1 MGKKI
6 EIAYFSAEIGISA
19 SIPTYSGGLG
29 VLAGDHIKA
38 AGDEGINLGAITLL
52 YKEGYFKQR
61 LENVFEQA
69 DDLKEIT
76 RDLKN
81 NEGESLEIIDEA
93 ILWLGIV
100 EIRAN
105 ELAHPVV
112 IDECIRLAKKFSN
125 PNSYKFVNAKLDD
138 WLKTNQTDWLKK
150 GS

>member
-1 MGKKI
+1 MSKNLGKYKQELQTRECLVQAIYQYIFHESNLSLLIEQFLKENTPKKI
-6 EIAYFSAEIGISA
+6 SF
-19 SIPTYSGGLG
+19 
-29 VLAGDHIKA
+29 
-38 AGDEGINLGAITLL
+38 N
-52 YKEGYFKQR
+52 YFKQR
-61 LENVFEQA
+61 LENIFEQA
-69 DDLKEIT
+69 DNLKEIT

-81 NEGESLEIIDEA
+81 SKGESLEIIDEA

-138 WLKTNQTDWLKK
+138 WLKTNQVK
-150 GS
+150 

>member
-1 MGKKI
+1 MSKNLGKYKQELQTRECLVQAIYQYIFHESNLHSLIDQFLKENTPKKI
-6 EIAYFSAEIGISA
+6 SF
-19 SIPTYSGGLG
+19 
-29 VLAGDHIKA
+29 
-38 AGDEGINLGAITLL
+38 N
-52 YKEGYFKQR
+52 YFKQR
-61 LENVFEQA
+61 LENIFEQV
-69 DDLKEIT
+69 DDLKNIT

-81 NEGESLEIIDEA
+81 SQGESLEIIDEA

-138 WLKTNQTDWLKK
+138 WLKTNQTDCLKK

>member
-1 MGKKI
+1 MSKNLGKYKQELQTRECLVQAIYQYIFHESNLHSLIDQFLKENTPKKI
-6 EIAYFSAEIGISA
+6 SF
-19 SIPTYSGGLG
+19 
-29 VLAGDHIKA
+29 
-38 AGDEGINLGAITLL
+38 N
-52 YKEGYFKQR
+52 YFKQR
-61 LENVFEQA
+61 LENIFEQV
-69 DDLKEIT
+69 DDLKDIT

-81 NEGESLEIIDEA
+81 SQGESLEIIDEA

-125 PNSYKFVNAKLDD
+125 PNSYKFVNAKLDE

-150 GS
+150 DI